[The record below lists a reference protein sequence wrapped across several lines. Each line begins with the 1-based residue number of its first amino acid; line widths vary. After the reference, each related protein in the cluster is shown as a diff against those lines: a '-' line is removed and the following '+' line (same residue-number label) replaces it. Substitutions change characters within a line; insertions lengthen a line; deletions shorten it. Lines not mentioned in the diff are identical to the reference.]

1 METRW
6 GSRRGS
12 AAAGRARCAAPAALA
27 HPPATT
33 IRAMTMASRSL
44 VAAIDQGTTS
54 SRCILFDHAGQPVAS
69 HQLEHAQITPR
80 PGWVEHDADEI
91 LERVRTCVRV
101 ALRDIGADARAL
113 AAVGISNQRETTVVW
128 SRRTGRPIANAI
140 VWQDTR
146 TADACTRLAA
156 EGGGPAASG
165 ADRFRAQ
172 TGLPISTYS
181 SALKLAW
188 ILDAGTPDESG
199 QRRATAAR
207 GELLF
212 GTIDSWLI
220 WHLTGG
226 TDGGVHL
233 TDVTNA
239 SRTMLMNLATL
250 AWDPELLD
258 AVHIPAA
265 MLPEIRSSSEVYG
278 QGVGDLAGVPIAG
291 DLGDQHAALFGQ
303 TCFESGQ
310 LKCTYGTG
318 CFMLI
323 HTGERPV
330 ASSHGLITTVAAR
343 LGDAPATYALEGS
356 VAVAGSLIG
365 WLRDNLG
372 IIGDASEVEKLARSV
387 PDSGDVV
394 FVPAFSGLFAP
405 HWRSD
410 ARGVICGLTAYASR
424 GNIARAAL
432 ESTAYQ
438 VFDLG
443 EAMVAD
449 LGAEL
454 PGELRVDGGMVRNEL
469 LMQFQADI
477 LGRPVVAAPITEITA
492 LGAAYAAGLAVGFW
506 ADLDE
511 LRSMDRAGRRWEPSM
526 DPATRAAGIARWH
539 KGVERT
545 LGWVE
550 PGA

>member
-1 METRW
+1 MQ
-6 GSRRGS
+6 
-12 AAAGRARCAAPAALA
+12 P
-27 HPPATT
+27 
-33 IRAMTMASRSL
+33 RSL

-54 SRCILFDHAGQPVAS
+54 SRCILFDRAGEPVAS
-69 HQLEHAQITPR
+69 HQLEHAQRTPR

-101 ALRDIGADARAL
+101 ALREAGVDGAAL

-128 SRRTGRPIANAI
+128 SRLTGRPVAPAI

-146 TADACTRLAA
+146 TADAGGRLAA
-156 EGGGPAASG
+156 ADGP
-165 ADRFRAQ
+165 DRFRRV

-188 ILDAGTPDESG
+188 ILESG
-199 QRRATAAR
+199 GPDRRARAAA

-212 GTIDSWLI
+212 GTVDSWLI
-220 WHLTGG
+220 WQLTGG
-226 TDGGVHL
+226 HRGGVHV

-239 SRTMLMNLATL
+239 SRTMLMGLDSL
-250 AWDPELLD
+250 AWEADLLD
-258 AVHIPAA
+258 AFGVPAA

-278 QGVGDLAGVPIAG
+278 LGIGDLAGVPISG
-291 DLGDQHAALFGQ
+291 DLGDQQAALFGHA
-303 TCFESGQ
+303 CFGAGE

-318 CFMLI
+318 CFMLM

-330 ASSHGLITTVAAR
+330 HSRHGLITTVASR
-343 LGDAPATYALEGS
+343 LGDGRATYALEGS

-365 WLRDNLG
+365 WLRDNLA
-372 IIGDASEVEKLARSV
+372 IIGDASDVEALARSV

-410 ARGVICGLTAYASR
+410 ARGVIAGLTQFASR
-424 GNIARAAL
+424 GHIARAAL
-432 ESTAYQ
+432 EATAFQ
-438 VFDLG
+438 VHDLG
-443 EAMVAD
+443 VGMVAD
-449 LGAEL
+449 LGESL
-454 PGELRVDGGMVRNEL
+454 PAELRVDGGMIRNTL

-477 LGRPVVAAPITEITA
+477 LGRPVVAPRIAEISA

-506 ADLDE
+506 SGLDE
-511 LRSMDRAGRRWEPSM
+511 LRAMDRVGRRWEPDM
-526 DPATRAAGIARWH
+526 TEAARATATARWH
-539 KGVERT
+539 KGVERS
-545 LGWVE
+545 LGWIE
-550 PGA
+550 PGGQR

>member
-1 METRW
+1 VE
-6 GSRRGS
+6 
-12 AAAGRARCAAPAALA
+12 P
-27 HPPATT
+27 
-33 IRAMTMASRSL
+33 RSL

-54 SRCILFDHAGQPVAS
+54 SRCILFDRSGRPVAS

-101 ALRDIGADARAL
+101 ALRGAGADSTAL

-128 SRRTGRPIANAI
+128 SRRTGRPVHNAI

-146 TADACTRLAA
+146 TAQACERLAA
-156 EGGGPAASG
+156 GGTGG
-165 ADRFRAQ
+165 ADRFRAL

-188 ILDAGTPDESG
+188 ILDAVGRSDD
-199 QRRATAAR
+199 
-207 GELLF
+207 LLF

-226 TDGGVHL
+226 VDGGAHV

-239 SRTMLMNLATL
+239 SRTMLMGLESL
-250 AWDPELLD
+250 AWEPALLD
-258 AVHIPAA
+258 AIGIPATI
-265 MLPEIRSSSEVYG
+265 LPEIRSSSEVYG
-278 QGVGDLAGVPIAG
+278 HGVDDLAAVPIAG
-291 DLGDQHAALFGQ
+291 DLGDQQAALFGQ
-303 TCFESGQ
+303 TCFEAGQ

-318 CFMLI
+318 CFMLM
-323 HTGERPV
+323 HTGAQPIQ
-330 ASSHGLITTVAAR
+330 SNHGLITTVAAR
-343 LGDAPATYALEGS
+343 LGTNPATYALEGS
-356 VAVAGSLIG
+356 VAVAGALIG

-372 IIGDASEVEKLARSV
+372 IIGDASEVEALARSV

-405 HWRSD
+405 RWRPD
-410 ARGVICGLTAYASR
+410 ARGVIAGLTAYASR
-424 GNIARAAL
+424 GHIARAAL

-438 VFDLG
+438 VYDLEVAMEADLG
-443 EAMVAD
+443 ET
-449 LGAEL
+449 L
-454 PGELRVDGGMVRNEL
+454 PAELRVDGGMIRNDL

-477 LGRPVVAAPITEITA
+477 LGRPVVAPRIAETTA

-506 ADLDE
+506 SGLDE
-511 LRSMDRAGRRWEPSM
+511 LRAMDQAARRWEPDM
-526 DPATRAAGIARWH
+526 DDATRAGGIGRWH
-539 KGVERT
+539 KGVERS
-545 LGWVE
+545 LGWVD
-550 PGA
+550 PGR

>member
-1 METRW
+1 M
-6 GSRRGS
+6 G
-12 AAAGRARCAAPAALA
+12 
-27 HPPATT
+27 
-33 IRAMTMASRSL
+33 SRSL
-44 VAAIDQGTTS
+44 VGAIDQGTTS
-54 SRCILFDHAGQPVAS
+54 SRCILFDRSGRPVAS
-69 HQLEHAQITPR
+69 HQLAHTQSTPR
-80 PGWVEHDADEI
+80 PGWVEHDAEEI

-101 ALRDIGADARAL
+101 ALRDAGADAEAV

-128 SRRTGRPIANAI
+128 SRLTGRPNAPAI

-146 TADACTRLAA
+146 TADAGRRLAA
-156 EGGGPAASG
+156 GEDDVAGGV
-165 ADRFRAQ
+165 DRFRGR

-188 ILDAGTPDESG
+188 ILDDGGPD
-199 QRRATAAR
+199 RRAAAEA

-220 WHLTGG
+220 WQLTGG
-226 TDGGVHL
+226 VSGGVHV

-239 SRTMLMNLATL
+239 SRTMLMGLESLSWEA
-250 AWDPELLD
+250 DLLE
-258 AVHIPAA
+258 AFGVPAA
-265 MLPEIRSSSEVYG
+265 MLPDIRSSSEVYG
-278 QGVGDLAGVPIAG
+278 LGTGDLAGVPISG
-291 DLGDQHAALFGQ
+291 DLGDQQAALFGHAG
-303 TCFESGQ
+303 FEAGQ

-318 CFMLI
+318 CFMLM
-323 HTGERPV
+323 HTGERPIH
-330 ASSHGLITTVAAR
+330 SRHGLITTVAAR
-343 LGDAPATYALEGS
+343 LGDGRATYALEGS

-372 IIGDASEVEKLARSV
+372 IIDDASEVEALARSV

-410 ARGVICGLTAYASR
+410 ARGVIAGLTQYASR

-432 ESTAYQ
+432 EATAYQ
-438 VFDLG
+438 VHDLG
-443 EAMVAD
+443 VAMVAD
-449 LGAEL
+449 LGEAL
-454 PGELRVDGGMVRNEL
+454 PAELRVDGGMIRNDL

-477 LGRPVVAAPITEITA
+477 LDRPVVAPRIPEVSA

-506 ADLDE
+506 SGLDE
-511 LRSMDRAGRRWEPSM
+511 LRAMDRAARRWEPDM
-526 DPATRAAGIARWH
+526 DEVTRTAGIARWH

-550 PGA
+550 PGGEPGPAA

>member
-1 METRW
+1 MVE
-6 GSRRGS
+6 
-12 AAAGRARCAAPAALA
+12 P
-27 HPPATT
+27 
-33 IRAMTMASRSL
+33 RSL

-54 SRCILFDHAGQPVAS
+54 SRCILFDRSGQPVAS

-101 ALRDIGADARAL
+101 ALRDSRADARTL

-128 SRRTGRPIANAI
+128 SRRTGRPIHNAI

-146 TADACTRLAA
+146 TAAACERLAA
-156 EGGGPAASG
+156 DGG
-165 ADRFRAQ
+165 ADRFRGL

-188 ILDAGTPDESG
+188 ILDDGGPE
-199 QRRATAAR
+199 RRAAADA

-226 TDGGVHL
+226 VEGGVHSI
-233 TDVTNA
+233 DVTNA
-239 SRTMLMNLATL
+239 SRTMLMGLESL
-250 AWDPELLD
+250 DWERELLD
-258 AVHIPAA
+258 AIGIPAA
-265 MLPEIRSSSEVYG
+265 MLPRIRSSSEVYG
-278 QGVGDLAGVPIAG
+278 HGVGDLAGVPISG

-303 TCFESGQ
+303 TCFEAGQ
-310 LKCTYGTG
+310 SKCTYGTG
-318 CFMLI
+318 CFMLM
-323 HTGERPV
+323 HTGDRPV
-330 ASSHGLITTVAAR
+330 PSRHGLITTVAAR

-356 VAVAGSLIG
+356 VAVAGALVG

-372 IIGDASEVEKLARSV
+372 IIGDASEVEALARSV

-410 ARGVICGLTAYASR
+410 ARGIIAGLTAYASR

-438 VFDLG
+438 VHDLG
-443 EAMVAD
+443 VAMAAD
-449 LGAEL
+449 LGAAL
-454 PGELRVDGGMVRNEL
+454 PGELRVDGGMIRNEL

-477 LGRPVVAAPITEITA
+477 LDRPVVASRIAETSA

-506 ADLDE
+506 DGLDDL
-511 LRSMDRAGRRWEPSM
+511 RAMDRSARRWEPAM
-526 DPATRAAGIARWH
+526 GEATRAAGIARWH
-539 KGVERT
+539 KGLERS

-550 PGA
+550 PGE

>member
-1 METRW
+1 MTV
-6 GSRRGS
+6 
-12 AAAGRARCAAPAALA
+12 AP
-27 HPPATT
+27 
-33 IRAMTMASRSL
+33 RSL

-101 ALRDIGADARAL
+101 ALRDVGADHRAL

-140 VWQDTR
+140 VWQDMR
-146 TADACTRLAA
+146 TADACSRLAA
-156 EGGGPAASG
+156 DGGP
-165 ADRFRAQ
+165 DRFRAI

-181 SALKLAW
+181 SALKLRA
-188 ILDAGTPDESG
+188 ILDEHDGDPD
-199 QRRATAAR
+199 
-207 GELLF
+207 ELLF
-212 GTIDSWLI
+212 GTIDTWLI
-220 WHLTGG
+220 WHLTGAVN
-226 TDGGVHL
+226 GGVHV

-239 SRTMLMNLATL
+239 SRTMLMSLRTL
-250 AWDPELLD
+250 AWDPNLLAEID
-258 AVHIPAA
+258 IPAA
-265 MLPEIRSSSEVYG
+265 ILPEIRSSSEVYG
-278 QGVGDLAGVPIAG
+278 LGVGDLAGVPIAG

-303 TCFESGQ
+303 TCFEPGQ

-318 CFMLI
+318 CFMLM
-323 HTGERPV
+323 HTGEQPV
-330 ASSHGLITTVAAR
+330 ASTHGLITTVAAQ
-343 LGDAPATYALEGS
+343 LGDQPATYALEGS

-410 ARGVICGLTAYASR
+410 ARGVIAGLTAYASR

-432 ESTAYQ
+432 ESTAFQ
-438 VFDLG
+438 VYDLG
-443 EAMVAD
+443 EAMAAD
-449 LGAEL
+449 LGTAL

-477 LGRPVVAAPITEITA
+477 LDRPVVAAPITEISA

-506 ADLDE
+506 GGLDE
-511 LRSMDRAGRRWEPSM
+511 LRAMDRAGRRWDPSM
-526 DPATRAAGIARWH
+526 DRATRQAGIARWH
-539 KGVERT
+539 RGVERS
-545 LGWVE
+545 LGWVA
-550 PGA
+550 PGR